1 MPFHTN
7 LGDRM
12 FVKDLMTKE
21 VVSIEYDKTVLDAC
35 NKYKECGL
43 GSLVVVNSGI
53 VVGIITERDIIE
65 RVIVNK
71 KNPKKTKIEEIM
83 SKNIIT
89 IHASA
94 RIEQAA
100 ELMKKH
106 KIKKLPVILN
116 NNFVGII
123 TVTDLANIMPKFT
136 KILADENQ
144 PFNFVTPE
152 SY

>member
-1 MPFHTN
+1 MSFHTN
-7 LGDRM
+7 LGDGM
-12 FVKDLMTKE
+12 FVKDLMVKE

>member
-1 MPFHTN
+1 
-7 LGDRM
+7 M
-12 FVKDLMTKE
+12 FVKDVMSKK

-35 NKYKECGL
+35 NIFKEKGL
-43 GSLVVVNSGI
+43 GSLVVVNSGVI
-53 VVGIITERDIIE
+53 VGIVTERDIIE
-65 RVIVNK
+65 RVIVDK

-94 RIEQAA
+94 KIEQAA

-116 NNFVGII
+116 NEFVGII
-123 TVTDLANIMPKFT
+123 TVTDLANIMPDFT
-136 KILADENQ
+136 KIFADKNR
-144 PFNFVTPE
+144 PFKFTVPE

>member
-21 VVSIEYDKTVLDAC
+21 IVSIEYDKTVLDAC

-94 RIEQAA
+94 KIEQAA
-100 ELMKKH
+100 KLMKKH

-116 NNFVGII
+116 NSFVGII
-123 TVTDLANIMPKFT
+123 TVTDLANIMPKIT

-144 PFNFVTPE
+144 PFNFITPE